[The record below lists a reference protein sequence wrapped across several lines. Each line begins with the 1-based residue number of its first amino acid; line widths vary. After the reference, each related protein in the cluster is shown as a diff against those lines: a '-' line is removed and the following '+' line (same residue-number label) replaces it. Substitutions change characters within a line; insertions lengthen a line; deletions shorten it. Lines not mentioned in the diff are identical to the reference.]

1 MDSVK
6 YELVPVGEVIAGE
19 EGYFLKIKSEYKSA
33 LNEMEGFSH
42 LQIFWWCHHNDN
54 PSGRSTLTCATPYK
68 AAPEN
73 IGVFATR
80 SPHRPNPIALTAV
93 MVLAIDHEKGM
104 IKVPYIDAENG
115 TPIIDIKPYHPSCDR
130 IRNVSVPDWCSSWPQ
145 WYEDSAM
152 FDWGSVF
159 RF

>member
-1 MDSVK
+1 MN
-6 YELVPVGEVIAGE
+6 ENIIEIHPIGEVIIDKN
-19 EGYFLKIKSEYKSA
+19 GYLLKIKSEYISG
-33 LNEMEGFSH
+33 LTEIEGFSY
-42 LQIFWWCHHNDN
+42 LQVFWWCHYNDN
-54 PSGRSTLTCATPYK
+54 QSARSTLNCKTPYK
-68 AAPEN
+68 AAPDN

-93 MVLAIDHEKGM
+93 KVLVVDHENG
-104 IKVPYIDAENG
+104 IIRVAYIDAENG

-145 WYEDSAM
+145 WYEDSAT